1 MMSHS
6 RKIAA
11 ESYPVMKVVPVAAQG
26 SHDRC
31 MERIKHTMTAWLPD
45 MYRTI
50 NGQLTDITVWVIG
63 KYQVKQKCNAWATDK
78 TFFERL
84 KNVFVPERVRQGS
97 HVLLFPRRC
106 TSSVWSHG
114 PPFHTRYSPV
124 SMRSLTVIVPWTQGQ
139 CPEHLWL
146 TCCMSG
152 SSLAVNQVQRTSTD
166 ANWTSTRQGMHKFQ
180 TKRMPGHSYCTSSG
194 HLFQVES
201 VQSFVFHRT
210 ERTSPDEE
218 RFRWMRNGQETHADG
233 DKRIKNFV
241 LRRTSINAIRYGVM
255 WQTLLGQTD
264 Q

>member
-1 MMSHS
+1 MSHG

-26 SHDRC
+26 SRDRC

-50 NGQLTDITVWVIG
+50 NSQLTNITVRVIG
-63 KYQVKQKCNAWATDK
+63 KYQVKQKCNALATDK

-84 KNVFVPERVRQGS
+84 KNIFVPERVRQGS
-97 HVLLFPRRC
+97 HVLLSPRRC
-106 TSSVWSHG
+106 
-114 PPFHTRYSPV
+114 PFHTRYSPV
-124 SMRSLTVIVPWTQGQ
+124 SMRSLSVFVPWTQGQ

-152 SSLAVNQVQRTSTD
+152 SSLVTNQVQRTSTD
-166 ANWTSTRQGMHKFQ
+166 ANWTRTRQGTHEFQ

-194 HLFQVES
+194 RLFQVES
-201 VQSFVFHRT
+201 VQSFVFHQT
-210 ERTSPDEE
+210 EWTSPDKE

-233 DKRIKNFV
+233 DKWIKNFV
-241 LRRTSINAIRYGVM
+241 LRRTSINAIRYGLT
-255 WQTLLGQTD
+255 WQTLLVQTD